1 MSPPFLFAALDEEW
15 RRLGSSAPARRA
27 LHAWAAGEPVLS
39 QFASPAELVEAIQ
52 HRGRPVSSDRLL
64 SAVVRA
70 GRLDPS
76 ASRCALQALV
86 PGLRAIGSAY
96 AGLDD
101 PEDLDARLVAAAWE
115 EIRCGQLEGPWVAR
129 RVLRA
134 VARRLAHERRA
145 EVRARLVEVTDEPP
159 PNRQCRSVAE
169 EALVLLVGAVERGVV
184 SAEDATLIAATRLTG
199 EPVVA
204 VARQGESVGALQQRR
219 FRAEA
224 RLAGEAS

>member
-15 RRLGSSAPARRA
+15 RRLGSSAPAKRA
-27 LHAWAAGEPVLS
+27 LHAWAAGEPALR
-39 QFASPAELVEAIQ
+39 QFATPAELVEAIQ
-52 HRGRPVSSDRLL
+52 HRGRPLTSDRLL
-64 SAVVRA
+64 GAVVRS
-70 GRLDPS
+70 GRSDPS

-86 PGLRAIGSAY
+86 PGLRAIGCAY
-96 AGLDD
+96 VGLDD
-101 PEDLDARLVAAAWE
+101 PEELDARLVAAAWE
-115 EIRCGQLEGPWVAR
+115 EIRCTGLDGPWVAR

-134 VARRLAHERRA
+134 VARRLANERRA
-145 EVRARLVEVTDEPP
+145 EVRSRTLEATAEPP
-159 PNRQCRSVAE
+159 VSRARSVAE

-184 SAEDATLIAATRLTG
+184 SAEDATLITATRLTG

>member
-1 MSPPFLFAALDEEW
+1 MPPPFLFAALNQEW

-27 LHAWAAGEPVLS
+27 LRAWAAAEPALG

-52 HRGRPVSSDRLL
+52 HRGRPLTSDRLL
-64 SAVVRA
+64 GALVRA
-70 GRLDPS
+70 GRSDPA

-86 PGLRAIGSAY
+86 PGLRAIGCAY
-96 AGLDD
+96 VGLDD

-115 EIRCGQLEGPWVAR
+115 EIRCTPLPGPWVAR

-134 VARRLAHERRA
+134 VARRLANERRT
-145 EVRARLVEVTDEPP
+145 EVRSRMVEATAEPAA
-159 PNRQCRSVAE
+159 NHCRSVAE

-184 SAEDATLIAATRLTG
+184 SPEDATLIAATRLTG

-224 RLAGEAS
+224 RLVRDAS